1 MYIRIGIVDDH
12 NVMRDGVKNIIE
24 FNSDYSVIFQASNGK
39 ECLDYLE
46 ENHCIVDILLLDI
59 CMPKLDGFKV
69 LETIKKRYYHIRT
82 IFLTSYEDNK
92 HFFNAL
98 DSGVD
103 GYLLKN
109 IGYDELLYAIS
120 EVSKGLAYIDKRMNL
135 SFKEYVS
142 DIEIPK
148 EKLTKR
154 EKEIITYVAA
164 GKLNKEIAFELEIR
178 EETVKNHLTR
188 IFHKLNVSDRTQAA
202 ICAFKNHFIDI

>member
-24 FNSDYSVIFQASNGK
+24 YNSDYSVIFQASNGK
-39 ECLDYLE
+39 ECLDFLE
-46 ENHCIVDILLLDI
+46 ENHYTVDILLLDI
-59 CMPKLDGFKV
+59 CMPMLDGFKV
-69 LETIKKRYYHIRT
+69 LAAIKERYFHIRT
-82 IFLTSYEDNK
+82 IFLTSYEDNV
-92 HFFNAL
+92 HFFDAL

-120 EVSKGLAYIDKRMNL
+120 EVSKGLAYIDKRMNR

-164 GKLNKEIAFELEIR
+164 GKLNKEIAFELAIR
-178 EETVKNHLTR
+178 EETVKNHLTK
-188 IFHKLNVSDRTQAA
+188 IFQKLNVNDRTQAA
-202 ICAFKNHFIDI
+202 IYAVKNHFIDI

>member
-1 MYIRIGIVDDH
+1 
-12 NVMRDGVKNIIE
+12 
-24 FNSDYSVIFQASNGK
+24 
-39 ECLDYLE
+39 
-46 ENHCIVDILLLDI
+46 
-59 CMPKLDGFKV
+59 
-69 LETIKKRYYHIRT
+69 
-82 IFLTSYEDNK
+82 
-92 HFFNAL
+92 
-98 DSGVD
+98 
-103 GYLLKN
+103 
-109 IGYDELLYAIS
+109 
-120 EVSKGLAYIDKRMNL
+120 MNL